1 MKKLFT
7 YCPNCRAGFYVETK
21 KREGEKVEVNCPR
34 CQFRYGDTVDTAR
47 TKEIKY
53 NWELYESINIGLIS
67 NEGNPLHLKIAGI
80 SLFSTLVL
88 FSIGI
93 VSLLI
98 LDSFTLVHKSLGLS
112 GSIFAIFVILG
123 IINSYKKRS
132 FVLAFT
138 GSLFAI
144 FSSFIWGY
152 LNSQGDFL
160 IFSQHVSLPYTVLGL
175 FLSFLAL
182 ILIIK
187 NRLIFD
193 LGY

>member
-160 IFSQHVSLPYTVLGL
+160 IF
-175 FLSFLAL
+175 
-182 ILIIK
+182 
-187 NRLIFD
+187 
-193 LGY
+193 